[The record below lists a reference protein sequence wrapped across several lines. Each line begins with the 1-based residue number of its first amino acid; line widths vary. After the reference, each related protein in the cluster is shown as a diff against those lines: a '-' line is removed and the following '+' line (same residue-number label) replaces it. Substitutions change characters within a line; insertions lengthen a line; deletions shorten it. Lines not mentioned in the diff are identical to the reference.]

1 MSTSDFESGQA
12 VPLLI
17 PEPIWREWTINGV
30 DADELAEL
38 QAEHGEAVG
47 YEFDWGQIIEE
58 VFDENTAAD
67 TDNLEDLPS
76 LAVRWH
82 FVLRDVHAAFLDS
95 AGNLGELSDL
105 AITILAEIERSRD
118 ELPEP
123 LRDDALPA
131 CISFDE
137 GNNIS
142 AFAVCVVGR
151 SNVADARKWMSS
163 FFIPGVLPM
172 LIDRL
177 RAENEA
183 AVPAG
188 TTSSARLLHP
198 RDGQIN

>member
-1 MSTSDFESGQA
+1 MSTSDFESGRA

-38 QAEHGEAVG
+38 QAEHGDAVG

-67 TDNLEDLPS
+67 SDNLEDLPS
-76 LAVRWH
+76 LEVRWH

-105 AITILAEIERSRD
+105 AVTILVEIERSRD
-118 ELPEP
+118 ELPEA
-123 LRDDALPA
+123 LQESALPV

-137 GNNIS
+137 GDDVS

-151 SNVADARKWMSS
+151 FNVPLARQWMSS

-172 LIDRL
+172 IIDRL
-177 RAENEA
+177 HAENKSA
-183 AVPAG
+183 LAAG
-188 TTSSARLLHP
+188 TTSAARLVHS
-198 RDGQIN
+198 RDDQAN

>member
-1 MSTSDFESGQA
+1 MSTSDFEFGRA

-38 QAEHGEAVG
+38 QAEHGEVVG

-58 VFDENTAAD
+58 VLDENTAAD
-67 TDNLEDLPS
+67 SDNLEDLAS

-82 FVLRDVHAAFLDS
+82 FVLRDVHTAFLDS

-105 AITILAEIERSRD
+105 AITILAEIEQSRD
-118 ELPEP
+118 ELAEP
-123 LRDDALPA
+123 LRDDALPD

-151 SNVADARKWMSS
+151 SNDQHRQHSGDEEAAHPFAR
-163 FFIPGVLPM
+163 IRN
-172 LIDRL
+172 DRH
-177 RAENEA
+177 RAENET

-198 RDGQIN
+198 RDGQLN

>member
-1 MSTSDFESGQA
+1 
-12 VPLLI
+12 
-17 PEPIWREWTINGV
+17 
-30 DADELAEL
+30 
-38 QAEHGEAVG
+38 
-47 YEFDWGQIIEE
+47 
-58 VFDENTAAD
+58 
-67 TDNLEDLPS
+67 
-76 LAVRWH
+76 
-82 FVLRDVHAAFLDS
+82 
-95 AGNLGELSDL
+95 
-105 AITILAEIERSRD
+105 
-118 ELPEP
+118 LPEP

-163 FFIPGVLPM
+163 FFFPGVLPM

-188 TTSSARLLHP
+188 TTSSAHLSHP

>member
-1 MSTSDFESGQA
+1 MSTSDFESGRA

-67 TDNLEDLPS
+67 SDNLEDLPS

-105 AITILAEIERSRD
+105 AITILAEIGAVARRVAGT
-118 ELPEP
+118 LAG
-123 LRDDALPA
+123 DDALPD

-177 RAENEA
+177 RAENKGSGA
-183 AVPAG
+183 RPG
-188 TTSSARLLHP
+188 TTS
-198 RDGQIN
+198 I